1 MATKESENKYALHG
15 RGGEKSRIDYYLIP
29 KAIDNQVD
37 ALDIKAAPFSDHS
50 VIFNPRSL
58 RPKGYCHHPR
68 LSVCPSVCLFPS
80 SLLTQ

>member
-15 RGGEKSRIDYYLIP
+15 RGEKSRIDYYLIP

-68 LSVCPSVCLFPS
+68 LSVCPSVRLSACSHHPC
-80 SLLTQ
+80 